1 MRQSLIAFS
10 FLSAIVLTWPAESK
24 AQSKNVSKIFSALTK
39 QDEDRLNKQRQVV
52 LLALKEK
59 LGVSVLKKD
68 QSDIQLIQKILDE
81 KLFNSSQTYE
91 LQSLGVV
98 FGDVLAKELGLHW
111 EMITDEYGNDPTLRY
126 EKSAYNF
133 NALTMISKRVEG
145 GEKVDVHRLFELTRD
160 HLAELKEKLKK

>member
-1 MRQSLIAFS
+1 M
-10 FLSAIVLTWPAESK
+10 WPAESK

-52 LLALKEK
+52 LLVLKEK
-59 LGVSVLKKD
+59 FGVSVLKKD

-81 KLFNSSQTYE
+81 KVFNPSQTYE

-98 FGDVLAKELGLHW
+98 LGDVLAKELGLHW

-126 EKSAYNF
+126 ENSAWNF
-133 NALTMISKRVEG
+133 NALTMISKRIER
-145 GEKVDVHRLFELTRD
+145 GEKVDVQSLFDQTRD
-160 HLAELKEKLKK
+160 YLPVLKEKLKNENKP